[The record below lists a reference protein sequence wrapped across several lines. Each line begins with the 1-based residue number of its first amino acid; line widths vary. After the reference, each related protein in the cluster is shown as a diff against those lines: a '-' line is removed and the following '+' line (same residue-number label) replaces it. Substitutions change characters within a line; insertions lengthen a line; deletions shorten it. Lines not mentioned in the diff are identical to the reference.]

1 MHDGDDL
8 SIVAYGEMVR
18 VALDAAIQLELQGIQ
33 ARVINM
39 HTIKPFD
46 QEVIVKAAKDTKE
59 LLQLKS
65 IALMVD
71 LEALSVR

>member
-39 HTIKPFD
+39 HTI
-46 QEVIVKAAKDTKE
+46 
-59 LLQLKS
+59 
-65 IALMVD
+65 
-71 LEALSVR
+71 